1 MTNIILNTDSYKVS
15 HFKQYPP
22 KSEYVSSYIESR
34 GGEYDET
41 VFFGLQVFIKEN
53 LLTPFTARD
62 IDEAEE
68 VITAHGLE
76 FNREG
81 WEHILRN
88 HNGYLPISIRAVPEG
103 TVVPVSNVLVEVVNT
118 DPHVPWLT
126 SYVETALLRAVWYPT
141 TIATHSREIKKVI
154 KKYMDMTSD
163 NVEAQLPFKLH
174 DFGARGVS
182 SEESAMLGGMAHLIN
197 FSGTDTLSAIMGA
210 RKYYDEP
217 MAGFSIPASEHS
229 TMTAW
234 GRDNESAAY
243 ANMLEK
249 FSEPGAIVACVS
261 DSYDIF
267 NAIENIW
274 GDELKE
280 KVISS
285 GGTLVVRPDSM
296 DPVTTPVKCVELLM
310 ERFGSVINSK
320 DYHVLPDC
328 VRVIQGD
335 GIGIKDIDAILT
347 LMEEKGL
354 AAENMAFG
362 CGGGLLQKVNRDTLK
377 FAMKASAICVDGEWR
392 DVYKEPVGQSD
403 KVSKRGRLSL
413 AMDKGTFT
421 TLRTS
426 DLEHRDLKDCLQTVY
441 QYGEIRNEQ
450 TFAEIRERASL

>member
-53 LLTPFTARD
+53 LLTPFTMRD

-310 ERFGSVINSK
+310 ERFGAVINSK

-377 FAMKASAICVDGEWR
+377 FAMKASAICVDGVWR

-403 KVSKRGRLSL
+403 KVSKKGQLSL
-413 AMDKGTFT
+413 ALDNGAFT

-426 DLEHRDLKDCLQTVY
+426 DLEHRALKDCLQTVY
-441 QYGEIRNEQ
+441 EYGELRNEQ
-450 TFAEIRERASL
+450 TFAEIRKRASL

>member
-377 FAMKASAICVDGEWR
+377 FAMKASAICVDGVWR

-403 KVSKRGRLSL
+403 KVSKKGRLSL
-413 AMDKGTFT
+413 ALDKGTFT

-426 DLEHRDLKDCLQTVY
+426 DLEHRALKDCLQTVY
-441 QYGEIRNEQ
+441 QYGELRNEQ